1 MRYNCHEN
9 SDVNVII
16 GRIKFEK
23 MPENTCH
30 LFGLLNITVLP
41 VVNQFCSKKLSN
53 HGIFHLSVSNR
64 WTNYSPFFF
73 YLYIPFVKLIW
84 TEYKLRGK
92 SLGYWQKINSAG
104 RDEYGV

>member
-1 MRYNCHEN
+1 
-9 SDVNVII
+9 
-16 GRIKFEK
+16 

-41 VVNQFCSKKLSN
+41 LVNQFCSKNYHWDNFYTEVLKTFKSWYIPFKCAKYMNKL
-53 HGIFHLSVSNR
+53 LSLI
-64 WTNYSPFFF
+64 

-84 TEYKLRGK
+84 AVYKLRGK